1 VCVRDIIS
9 LKWGLAGALDI
20 IDYDVSGSCTP
31 SITGRRRLQLNKLD
45 TTCSLHQHTV
55 GEPNT
60 PYQMRSPYS

>member
-1 VCVRDIIS
+1 VRVRDIIS

-20 IDYDVSGSCTP
+20 IDYDVSGSCTL
-31 SITGRRRLQLNKLD
+31 SIAGHRRLRLNKLY

-60 PYQMRSPYS
+60 PYRMRSPYS